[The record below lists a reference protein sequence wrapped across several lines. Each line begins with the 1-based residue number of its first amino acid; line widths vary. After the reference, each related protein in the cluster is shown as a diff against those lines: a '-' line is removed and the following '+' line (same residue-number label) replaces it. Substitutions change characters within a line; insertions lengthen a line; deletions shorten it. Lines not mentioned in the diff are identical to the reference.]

1 MATRAGGSLNPISF
15 LIFAFLCYHELT
27 SLAAGASTIGIGGE
41 LNYSSNPLVSPGGN
55 FTLGY
60 FTLSN
65 TNYSYFGIWYTND
78 EQARKV
84 WVVNPN
90 TPLLDNSGVLTIDGR
105 GILKI
110 TSGGNTI
117 LNISD
122 QVGTGNVNATLDD
135 SGNFVLMDET
145 QRRLW
150 ESFDHPTNTLLPGMK
165 LGQNLTAGQ
174 NWSLT
179 SWLSD
184 YVAAS
189 GAFTLSWEPSQESG
203 QLVIYRR
210 GEVYWNSGLL
220 IDQKFHFLPQLN
232 ADSSSYR
239 YTISYVSNNDER
251 FITFDAAHEN
261 LPMWFLNPEGQIID
275 GGNMFI
281 SPIDFCYGYQSDN
294 GCANSLVPN
303 CRGHND
309 RFEQRRGY
317 FVGNSGRSY
326 DDNSSLSLSDC
337 MERCWNNCT
346 CLGFTNNSNG
356 TGCIIWS
363 GNLEYRED
371 NPNNMIIN
379 VLVRG
384 NSPKGNKWWMCRREG
399 EQKKLLHELTASDSF
414 NNVNEIENGG
424 REGHDLKIFSFAS
437 IVAATNDFSNENKLG
452 QGGFGPVYKGRLA
465 GGSVNLISF
474 LIFAFLCIWGLDS
487 SLVAGA
493 NTIRIGDELN
503 SSSNP
508 LVSPGGNF
516 TLGFFTLDYTK
527 YSYFGIWY
535 TNDDYLARKVW
546 VANPNTPLLN
556 NSGVLTIDSSGVL
569 KITSGGSTL
578 LNISD
583 QVATG
588 NVTATLLDSGN
599 FVLMDQTEK
608 RILWQSFDHPTD
620 TLLPGMK
627 LGQNLRT
634 GKNWSLTSWLSN
646 YVAAS
651 GAFTLSWEPTQES
664 GQLVVYRRGEVYW
677 KSGVLRNQSFEFMP
691 ALNAG
696 FSLYSYNLRYIYN
709 NDERSFTF
717 SPHIDQSFMFLYDP
731 TQNLPMWFLN
741 PEGQIRDGGN
751 QGLCIS
757 PADFCYGYQSD
768 TGCADSVVPEPH
780 CRGHNDSFKRR
791 RRYFTNNTGSNDF
804 NSSLS
809 LSDCMERCWNDC
821 NCVAFIN
828 NSNGTGCTIWSGN
841 LEPRDDNP
849 NAGIIYSH
857 DSGNSSNTGN
867 SSKENRR
874 WIWLIIA
881 VAISLLV
888 LFLGLFCYL
897 RIKKHR
903 TEGEE
908 EKTAT

>member
-27 SLAAGASTIGIGGE
+27 SLVAGASTIGIGGE

-84 WVVNPN
+84 WVANPN
-90 TPLLDNSGVLTIDGR
+90 TPLLDNSGVLTIDGT

-122 QVGTGNVNATLDD
+122 QVGTGDVNATLDD

-220 IDQKFHFLPQLN
+220 RDQSFDFMPEWNAGSDMFHYN
-232 ADSSSYR
+232 
-239 YTISYVSNNDER
+239 ISYVSNNDER
-251 FITFDAAHEN
+251 FIIFDAAHQN
-261 LPMWFLNPEGQIID
+261 LPMWILNPNGQILD
-275 GGNMFI
+275 AANSRSLG
-281 SPIDFCYGYQSDN
+281 PADFCYGYESDN

-317 FVGNSGRSY
+317 FVGNSDTGGY

-371 NPNNMIIN
+371 NPNNTIIN

-384 NSPKGNKWWMCRREG
+384 NSPKGNKWWMWLIIVIAISLLMLFLGLFCYLRIKKHRREG

-424 REGHDLKIFSFAS
+424 REGHDLKIFGFAS
-437 IVAATNDFSNENKLG
+437 LVAATNDFSNENKLG
-452 QGGFGPVYKGRLA
+452 QGGFGPVYKGRLP
-465 GGSVNLISF
+465 F
-474 LIFAFLCIWGLDS
+474 QK
-487 SLVAGA
+487 GA
-493 NTIRIGDELN
+493 TRL
-503 SSSNP
+503 
-508 LVSPGGNF
+508 
-516 TLGFFTLDYTK
+516 
-527 YSYFGIWY
+527 
-535 TNDDYLARKVW
+535 
-546 VANPNTPLLN
+546 
-556 NSGVLTIDSSGVL
+556 
-569 KITSGGSTL
+569 
-578 LNISD
+578 
-583 QVATG
+583 
-588 NVTATLLDSGN
+588 
-599 FVLMDQTEK
+599 
-608 RILWQSFDHPTD
+608 
-620 TLLPGMK
+620 
-627 LGQNLRT
+627 
-634 GKNWSLTSWLSN
+634 
-646 YVAAS
+646 
-651 GAFTLSWEPTQES
+651 
-664 GQLVVYRRGEVYW
+664 
-677 KSGVLRNQSFEFMP
+677 
-691 ALNAG
+691 
-696 FSLYSYNLRYIYN
+696 
-709 NDERSFTF
+709 
-717 SPHIDQSFMFLYDP
+717 
-731 TQNLPMWFLN
+731 
-741 PEGQIRDGGN
+741 
-751 QGLCIS
+751 
-757 PADFCYGYQSD
+757 
-768 TGCADSVVPEPH
+768 
-780 CRGHNDSFKRR
+780 
-791 RRYFTNNTGSNDF
+791 
-804 NSSLS
+804 
-809 LSDCMERCWNDC
+809 
-821 NCVAFIN
+821 
-828 NSNGTGCTIWSGN
+828 
-841 LEPRDDNP
+841 
-849 NAGIIYSH
+849 
-857 DSGNSSNTGN
+857 
-867 SSKENRR
+867 
-874 WIWLIIA
+874 
-881 VAISLLV
+881 
-888 LFLGLFCYL
+888 
-897 RIKKHR
+897 
-903 TEGEE
+903 
-908 EKTAT
+908 EKTFEHH